1 MNIGM
6 AKKPPRIILD
16 TNILI
21 SALVYGGKPE
31 QIYNLVLDKQIVA
44 ITSPILLSEL
54 TEILIKK
61 FKFELSRIK
70 QLEKITK
77 NNFIII
83 NPSKIILLA
92 RDEDDNRVLEAAAEG
107 RCNYI
112 ITGDKDLLDLA
123 TFKNIKILTPD
134 TFLSNMLID

>member
-1 MNIGM
+1 MSIGT
-6 AKKPPRIILD
+6 AKKPPRVVLD

-31 QIYNLVLDKQIVA
+31 QIYNLVLDKQLTA

-61 FKFELSRIK
+61 FKLELSRIK

-77 NNFIII
+77 NNFTLVQ
-83 NPSKIILLA
+83 PAKIIKLVK
-92 RDEDDNRVLEAAAEG
+92 DDDDNRVLEAALEG
-107 RCNYI
+107 RCDYI
-112 ITGDKDLLDLA
+112 VTGDKDLLDLKI
-123 TFKNIKILTPD
+123 FKNIKIVTPD
-134 TFLSNMLID
+134 TFLSET

>member
-1 MNIGM
+1 MGIGM
-6 AKKPPRIILD
+6 AKKPPRIVLD

-44 ITSPILLSEL
+44 IISPILLSES

-61 FKFELSRIK
+61 FKFELGRIK

-77 NNFIII
+77 NNFAMV
-83 NPSKIILLA
+83 NPSKIITLV
-92 RDEDDNRVLEAAAEG
+92 RDEDDNRVLEAALEG
-107 RCNYI
+107 KCSYI
-112 ITGDKDLLDLA
+112 ITGDRDLLDLKI
-123 TFKNIKILTPD
+123 FKNIKILTPD
-134 TFLSNMLID
+134 VFLSTL